1 MRCTVVCDTLGML
14 YMSETFTVRTLEVN
28 SMSNIKNLRYQGKFT
43 EFSEAISEGED
54 LIKEAIMFSTG
65 THRGKEYTEEHL
77 STLANN
83 FAVEDAIPIQ
93 LDHSESARDTVGF
106 LEEATVKDGKLLGK
120 VRIIEE
126 WAKSRITQK
135 LLNKLS
141 VSFYTDKE
149 GNPTRLREVSLVA
162 FPQVKGAKLFSENGF
177 TSEAEESQ
185 VQTEEV
191 QPMPEETN
199 KFTELEEAYA
209 AKFSEFEKKMEA
221 QEAKLQ
227 KFAEEKVATKVEK
240 FQESNKVIPAQKESL
255 TKLLASFNEEQDEW
269 FEDFMSNAKVAEFE
283 EVAEVEG
290 GEKPVD
296 PAQGE
301 AEKFNE
307 EYKAYLESVGASK

>member
-1 MRCTVVCDTLGML
+1 MTG
-14 YMSETFTVRTLEVN
+14 
-28 SMSNIKNLRYQGKFT
+28 IKNLRYQGKFT
-43 EFSEAISEGED
+43 EFSEVISEGED

-77 STLANN
+77 STLASN

-177 TSEAEESQ
+177 TSESDEL

-191 QPMPEETN
+191 QPMPEEN
-199 KFTELEEAYA
+199 LLPQNFAELEKAYKDLA
-209 AKFSEFEKKMEA
+209 EKMDA
-221 QEAKLQ
+221 QEVKLN

-240 FQESNKVIPAQKESL
+240 FQESNKVVPAQKDSL
-255 TKLLASFNEEQDEW
+255 TRLLVSFSEEQTEA
-269 FEDFMSNAKVAEFE
+269 FEEFMSNMGKVEFS
-283 EVAEVEG
+283 EVAEVEAS
-290 GEKPVD
+290 EKP
-296 PAQGE
+296 E
-301 AEKFNE
+301 EKQEHEDFRESE
-307 EYKAYLESVGASK
+307 EYKGYMESIGQGGKN

>member
-1 MRCTVVCDTLGML
+1 
-14 YMSETFTVRTLEVN
+14 
-28 SMSNIKNLRYQGKFT
+28 MSNIKNLRYQGKFT

-77 STLANN
+77 NTLANN

-162 FPQVKGAKLFSENGF
+162 FPQLKGAKLFSENGF
-177 TSEAEESQ
+177 TSEADELEQ
-185 VQTEEV
+185 FEEV
-191 QPMPEETN
+191 QPMPEEI
-199 KFTELEEAYA
+199 KQDFSELEKAYA
-209 AKFSEFEKKMEA
+209 EKFAEEKKANEEKFA
-221 QEAKLQ
+221 ALESKLQ
-227 KFAEEKVATKVEK
+227 KFAEEKVAVKVEK
-240 FQESNKVIPAQKESL
+240 FQESNKVVPAQKESL
-255 TKLLASFNEEQDEW
+255 TKLLASFNEEQTEM
-269 FEDFMSNAKVAEFE
+269 FEEFMTNMKPVEFG
-283 EVAEVEG
+283 EVAEVEA

-296 PAQGE
+296 PVQGE
-301 AEKFNE
+301 VEKFE
-307 EYKAYLESVGASK
+307 EFYQAHLKSVGASK

>member
-1 MRCTVVCDTLGML
+1 MTG
-14 YMSETFTVRTLEVN
+14 
-28 SMSNIKNLRYQGKFT
+28 IKNLRYEGKFT

-77 STLANN
+77 NTLANN
-83 FAVEDAIPIQ
+83 FAAEDAIPIQ

-106 LEEATVKDGKLLGK
+106 LEDAYVKDGKLLGK

-126 WAKSRITQK
+126 WAKNRVAKK

-141 VSFYTDKE
+141 VSFYKDKE

-162 FPQVKGAKLFSENGF
+162 FPQLKGAKLFSENGF
-177 TSEAEESQ
+177 TSESDEL

-199 KFTELEEAYA
+199 VDKFAELEAAYA
-209 AKFSEFEKKMEA
+209 EKFATLED
-221 QEAKLQ
+221 KLN

-240 FQESNKVIPAQKESL
+240 FQESNKVVPAQKDSL
-255 TKLLASFNEEQDEW
+255 TRLLASFNEEQTED
-269 FEDFMSNAKVAEFE
+269 FEEFMSNMGKIEFS
-283 EVAEVEG
+283 EVAEVEAS
-290 GEKPVD
+290 EKPV
-296 PAQGE
+296 
-301 AEKFNE
+301 EKPEHEDFRESE
-307 EYKAYLESVGASK
+307 EYKAYMESIGQGGKN

>member
-1 MRCTVVCDTLGML
+1 MTG
-14 YMSETFTVRTLEVN
+14 
-28 SMSNIKNLRYQGKFT
+28 IKNLRYEGKFT

-65 THRGKEYTEEHL
+65 THRGKEYTDEHL

-106 LEEATVKDGKLLGK
+106 LEEATVKDSKLLGK

-177 TSEAEESQ
+177 TSESDEL
-185 VQTEEV
+185 VQTKEV
-191 QPMPEETN
+191 QTMPEETKIDKFAELEAAYAEKFAALEGKLN
-199 KFTELEEAYA
+199 KFTE
-209 AKFSEFEKKMEA
+209 
-221 QEAKLQ
+221 
-227 KFAEEKVATKVEK
+227 EKVAAKVEK
-240 FQESNKVIPAQKESL
+240 FQELNKVVPAQKESL
-255 TKLLASFNEEQDEW
+255 TKLLASFNEEQAEA
-269 FEDFMSNAKVAEFE
+269 FEEFMSNMGKVEFS
-283 EVAEVEG
+283 EVAEVEAS
-290 GEKPVD
+290 EKPD
-296 PAQGE
+296 
-301 AEKFNE
+301 EKPQHEDFRETE
-307 EYKAYLESVGASK
+307 EYKEYMESIGQGGKN

>member
-1 MRCTVVCDTLGML
+1 MTC
-14 YMSETFTVRTLEVN
+14 
-28 SMSNIKNLRYQGKFT
+28 IKNLRYQGKFT

-83 FAVEDAIPIQ
+83 FAIEDAIPIQ

-106 LEEATVKDGKLLGK
+106 LEEATVQDGNLLGK

-162 FPQVKGAKLFSENGF
+162 FPQLKGAKLFSENGF
-177 TSEAEESQ
+177 TSESDEL

-199 KFTELEEAYA
+199 VDKFAELEAAYA
-209 AKFSEFEKKMEA
+209 EKFASLEG
-221 QEAKLQ
+221 KLN

-240 FQESNKVIPAQKESL
+240 FQESNKVVPAQKGSL
-255 TKLLASFNEEQDEW
+255 TKLLASFSEEQAEV
-269 FEDFMSNAKVAEFE
+269 FEEFMSNMGKVEFS
-283 EVAEVEG
+283 EVAEVESS
-290 GEKPVD
+290 EKP
-296 PAQGE
+296 E
-301 AEKFNE
+301 EKPEHQDFRESE
-307 EYKAYLESVGASK
+307 EYKNYVASL

>member
-1 MRCTVVCDTLGML
+1 
-14 YMSETFTVRTLEVN
+14 MSG
-28 SMSNIKNLRYQGKFT
+28 IKNLRYQGKFT
-43 EFSEAISEGED
+43 EFSEATPEGED

-77 STLANN
+77 NTLVNN

-106 LEEATVKDGKLLGK
+106 LEEASVKDGKLLGK

-126 WAKSRITQK
+126 WAKEKVAKK

-177 TSEAEESQ
+177 VSEVEELEQ
-185 VQTEEV
+185 FEEV
-191 QPMPEETN
+191 QPMPEET
-199 KFTELEEAYA
+199 KMDFTEIEKAYA

-221 QEAKLQ
+221 QDAQLQ
-227 KFAEEKVATKVEK
+227 KFAEEKVASKVEK
-240 FQESNKVIPAQKESL
+240 FQESKKVVPAQKPSL
-255 TKLLASFNEEQDEW
+255 TKLLASFSEEQAEA
-269 FEDFMSNAKVAEFE
+269 FEEFMSNAGKVEFQ
-283 EVAEVEG
+283 EVAEVPA
-290 GEKPVD
+290 GEKLE
-296 PAQGE
+296 QKE
-301 AEKFNE
+301 EKHEDFRE
-307 EYKAYLESVGASK
+307 TDEYKEYMNSIGKGGNN